1 MCIKHPV
8 NNPIKNEIPDN
19 LPDLVVNAVKY
30 KLSGPGLNARR
41 KLDKIKD
48 NNIGININKLKQYKF
63 NYFCVIV
70 FANNLIQL
78 CYLKIITN

>member
-63 NYFCVIV
+63 NYFCIIV
-70 FANNLIQL
+70 FANNLI
-78 CYLKIITN
+78 